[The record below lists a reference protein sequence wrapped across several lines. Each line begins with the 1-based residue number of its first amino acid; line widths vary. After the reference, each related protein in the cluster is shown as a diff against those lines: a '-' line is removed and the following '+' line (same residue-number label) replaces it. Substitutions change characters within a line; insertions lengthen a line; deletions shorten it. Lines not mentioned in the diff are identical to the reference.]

1 MKGLGELLL
10 LVSTGLVFVVYA
22 DAMTSVLDMPD
33 VHVSN
38 SSQECVEVIN
48 FAPEDN
54 YSCENLP
61 EIYNHVWVK

>member
-1 MKGLGELLL
+1 MKELVILIAA
-10 LVSTGLVFVVYA
+10 VSAFFYGDTL
-22 DAMTSVLDMPD
+22 TNVLDMPS

-54 YSCENLP
+54 YSCEDLP
-61 EIYNHVWVK
+61 KIYHHVWVK